1 MYITN
6 LNFGYMRSTWF
17 KKKGSIFHKP
27 VEFVGYTQ
35 TPILVDISEHPTEVE
50 SSYLIW
56 IYPFHFLSSHFLTFL
71 YMQHAL

>member
-1 MYITN
+1 MVE
-6 LNFGYMRSTWF
+6 

-35 TPILVDISEHPTEVE
+35 TRILVDISDTQQKFK

-56 IYPFHFLSSHFLTFL
+56 IYPFHF
-71 YMQHAL
+71 